1 MKLFAA
7 LLSLI
12 VPQLALAE
20 KPQLPFV
27 FLNQYFEYDVSEGKV
42 FNIGGHKIDWNDD
55 FATIKD
61 GKLILKKQ
69 EILLA
74 GIWSITVKNP
84 ENKVV
89 FTVKDQ
95 DLNALRTFQM
105 PVSATALVTITPEAP
120 NASGTIEAP
129 GMAQQPTV
137 PAQPAAEPEI
147 APGTTVCLSTRNQ
160 ITQYLMCKSLTPVPP
175 PAAEGQ
181 YPQVQIA
188 KKKANQFGRVV
199 LTQPRKSILF
209 DVKVND
215 VESLKLTTRKRLI
228 IPSTVKK
235 NIARKDYQIKFIDV
249 EMDNY
254 SWETNVGYE
263 QEAFK
268 IPNDNLVTAYQ
279 DYFNKDNTN
288 KELDL
293 VYYVP
298 PYKRMKILNMY
309 SISPFF
315 GFSRFEG
322 NTRTKNVSILS
333 EYDIS
338 LRTYIMKQM
347 PKEQKYQWFAKYFH
361 FWTASANFRSIKYV
375 SNVNTTTIANPQG
388 FLYNLSGSVNRAF
401 NDRISYAFRVAIEK
415 NTAVDYTAASAS
427 EVNMSSVL
435 NKELGVQGSLNMYD
449 QGRFVSFLHAG
460 YAFLLPTDISGS
472 QSKMGTRAY
481 FRTDLHYADGNKLY
495 GVGFHY
501 NLRNQQTQL
510 QKLKDQSFDYTASY
524 SVAF

>member
-1 MKLFAA
+1 MKLFAV
-7 LLSLI
+7 LLSLAL
-12 VPQLALAE
+12 PQLALAD

-42 FNIGGHKIDWNDD
+42 FSIGGHKIDWNDD
-55 FATIKD
+55 FVTIAD
-61 GKLILKKQ
+61 GKLMLKKQ
-69 EILLA
+69 DILLA
-74 GIWSITVKNP
+74 GLWNITVKNA
-84 ENKVV
+84 KGQVV
-89 FTVKDQ
+89 FTVKEQ
-95 DLNALRTFQM
+95 DLNALRTFPM
-105 PVSATALVTITPEAP
+105 SASATAALMTEPAAVEAP
-120 NASGTIEAP
+120 QDASGTAEAAAVTP
-129 GMAQQPTV
+129 APPTL
-137 PAQPAAEPEI
+137 AA
-147 APGTTVCLSTRNQ
+147 GSTVCLSTRNK
-160 ITQYLMCKSLTPVPP
+160 ITQYLMCKSLTPVEAPVD
-175 PAAEGQ
+175 GQ
-181 YPQVQIA
+181 YPQVEIG
-188 KKKANQFGRVV
+188 KKKSNQYGRVI
-199 LTQPRKSILF
+199 LNQPKKSILF
-209 DVKVND
+209 DVKINN
-215 VESLKLTTRKRLI
+215 VESIKLTTRKRLI

-235 NIARKDYQIKFIDV
+235 NVARKDYQIKFIDV
-249 EMDNY
+249 ELDNY

-268 IPNDNLVTAYQ
+268 IPNDNLVTSYQ

-298 PYKRMKILNMY
+298 PYKRMQIRNMY

-347 PKEQKYQWFAKYFH
+347 PKDQKYQWFAKYFH

-375 SNVNTTTIANPQG
+375 SNVNSVEIANPQG

-415 NTAVDYTAASAS
+415 NTAIEYTSAS
-427 EVNMSSVL
+427 SSVVNMSSVL

-460 YAFLLPTDISGS
+460 YAWLLPTDISGS

-501 NLRNQQTQL
+501 NLRDQQTQL

>member
-12 VPQLALAE
+12 LPQVALAE

-27 FLNQYFEYDVSEGKV
+27 FLNQYIEYDVSEGKI

-61 GKLILKKQ
+61 GKLLIKKQ

-74 GIWSITVKNP
+74 GLWNITVKNP
-84 ENKVV
+84 KNKVV

-95 DLNALRTFQM
+95 DLNALRTFPM
-105 PVSATALVTITPEAP
+105 PASATATLFMAPEP
-120 NASGTIEAP
+120 VMPSEEVSGTVAAAP
-129 GMAQQPTV
+129 QQQELV
-137 PAQPAAEPEI
+137 I
-147 APGTTVCLSTRNQ
+147 APGATVCLSTRNK
-160 ITQYLMCKSLTPVPP
+160 ITQYLMCKSLTPMTPL
-175 PAAEGQ
+175 EG

-188 KKKANQFGRVV
+188 KKKVNPYGRLILNQ
-199 LTQPRKSILF
+199 PKKSILF
-209 DVKVND
+209 DVKINEL
-215 VESLKLTTRKRLI
+215 ESIKLTTRKRLI

-235 NIARKDYQIKFIDV
+235 NVARKDYQIKFIDV

-279 DYFNKDNTN
+279 DYFNKDNSN

-375 SNVNTTTIANPQG
+375 SNVNSVTVANPQG
-388 FLYNLSGSVNRAF
+388 FLYNLSGSVNRALT
-401 NDRISYAFRVAIEK
+401 DRISYAIRAAVEK
-415 NTAVDYTAASAS
+415 NTAVDYNSNNSA

-449 QGRFVSFLHAG
+449 RGRFVSFLHAG
-460 YAFLLPTDISGS
+460 YAWLLPTDISGS

-495 GVGFHY
+495 GIGFHY
-501 NLRNQQTQL
+501 NLRNQETQL

>member
-7 LLSLI
+7 LLSL
-12 VPQLALAE
+12 VLPQLALAE

-27 FLNQYFEYDVSEGKV
+27 FLNQYIEYDVSEGKI

-61 GKLILKKQ
+61 GKLLIKKQ

-74 GIWSITVKNP
+74 GIWNITVKNP
-84 ENKVV
+84 KNKVV

-95 DLNALRTFQM
+95 DLNALRTFPM
-105 PVSATALVTITPEAP
+105 PASATAAIMMVPEPVTTPEEV
-120 NASGTIEAP
+120 SGTVAAAAP
-129 GMAQQPTV
+129 QPQELV
-137 PAQPAAEPEI
+137 I
-147 APGTTVCLSTRNQ
+147 APGSTVCLSTRNK
-160 ITQYLMCKSLTPVPP
+160 ITQYLMCKSLTPMTDL
-175 PAAEGQ
+175 EG
-181 YPQVQIA
+181 YPKVEIA
-188 KKKANQFGRVV
+188 KKKVNPYGRLILNQ
-199 LTQPRKSILF
+199 PKKSVLF
-209 DVKVND
+209 DVKINEL
-215 VESLKLTTRKRLI
+215 ESIKLTTRKRLI

-235 NIARKDYQIKFIDV
+235 NVARKDYQIKFIDV

-279 DYFNKDNTN
+279 DYFNKDSSN

-375 SNVNTTTIANPQG
+375 SNVNSVTVANPQG

-401 NDRISYAFRVAIEK
+401 SDRISYAIRAAIEK
-415 NTAVDYTAASAS
+415 NTAVDYNSNNSA

-449 QGRFVSFLHAG
+449 RGRFVSFLHAG
-460 YAFLLPTDISGS
+460 YAWLLPTDISGS

-495 GVGFHY
+495 GIGFHY
-501 NLRNQQTQL
+501 NLRNQETQL

>member
-7 LLSLI
+7 LLSL
-12 VPQLALAE
+12 VLPQLALAD

-27 FLNQYFEYDVSEGKV
+27 FLNQYIEYDVSEGMT
-42 FNIGGHKIDWNDD
+42 FSIGGHKIDWNDD

-61 GKLILKKQ
+61 GKLLIKKQ
-69 EILLA
+69 EILLTGLWNIA
-74 GIWSITVKNP
+74 VKSPN
-84 ENKVV
+84 NKVV

-95 DLNALRTFQM
+95 DLNALRTF
-105 PVSATALVTITPEAP
+105 PIPP
-120 NASGTIEAP
+120 NALATLMGKAEPVAPAEGVSGTVEAAVQPEVPAVAP
-129 GMAQQPTV
+129 GS
-137 PAQPAAEPEI
+137 
-147 APGTTVCLSTRNQ
+147 TVCLSTRNK
-160 ITQYLMCKSLTPVPP
+160 ITQYLMCKSLTPMPP
-175 PAAEGQ
+175 PAEGF
-181 YPQVQIA
+181 PQVQIA
-188 KKKANQFGRVV
+188 KKKVNPYGRVI
-199 LTQPRKSILF
+199 LNQPKKSILF
-209 DVKVND
+209 DVKIND
-215 VESLKLTTRKRLI
+215 LESIKLTTRKRLI

-235 NIARKDYQIKFIDV
+235 NVTRKDYQIKFIDV

-268 IPNDNLVTAYQ
+268 VPNDNLVTAYQ
-279 DYFNKDNTN
+279 DYFNKDTSN

-347 PKEQKYQWFAKYFH
+347 PKDEKWKWFTKYFH

-375 SNVNTTTIANPQG
+375 SNVNSVTVANPQG

-401 NDRISYAFRVAIEK
+401 NERISYAFRVAIEK
-415 NTAVDYTAASAS
+415 NTAVDYSSTNSS

-460 YAFLLPTDISGS
+460 YAWLLPSDISGS

-501 NLRNQQTQL
+501 NLRNQETQL

>member
-1 MKLFAA
+1 MKLLAA
-7 LLSLI
+7 ILSFVL
-12 VPQLALAE
+12 PQLALAD

-27 FLNQYFEYDVSEGKV
+27 FLNQYIEYDVSEGNV
-42 FNIGGHKIDWNDD
+42 FSIGGHKIDWGDD

-61 GKLILKKQ
+61 GKLLIKKQ

-74 GIWSITVKNP
+74 GLWNITVKNP
-84 ENKVV
+84 KNKVV

-105 PVSATALVTITPEAP
+105 PASATAALMIMPEPVTPSEAV
-120 NASGTIEAP
+120 SGAIETT
-129 GMAQQPTV
+129 AQV
-137 PAQPAAEPEI
+137 PSI
-147 APGTTVCLSTRNQ
+147 APGSTVCLSTRNK
-160 ITQYLMCKSLTPVPP
+160 ITQYLMCKSLTPMTPL
-175 PAAEGQ
+175 EG

-188 KKKANQFGRVV
+188 KKKVNPYGR
-199 LTQPRKSILF
+199 LILNQPRKSVLF
-209 DVKVND
+209 DVKINEL
-215 VESLKLTTRKRLI
+215 ESIKLTTRKRLI
-228 IPSTVKK
+228 VPSTVKK
-235 NIARKDYQIKFIDV
+235 NVARKDYQIKFIDV

-268 IPNDNLVTAYQ
+268 IPNDNLLTAYQ
-279 DYFNKDNTN
+279 DYFNKDNSN

-347 PKEQKYQWFAKYFH
+347 PKEEKWKWITKYFH

-375 SNVNTTTIANPQG
+375 SSVNSVSVANPQG

-401 NDRISYAFRVAIEK
+401 NDRISYAFRVAVEK
-415 NTAVDYTAASAS
+415 NTAVEYNSSSSTV
-427 EVNMSSVL
+427 VNMSSVL
-435 NKELGVQGSLNMYD
+435 NKELGIQGSLNMYD
-449 QGRFVSFLHAG
+449 RGRFVSFLHAG
-460 YAFLLPTDISGS
+460 YAWLLPSDISGS

-501 NLRNQQTQL
+501 NLRNQETQL

>member
-7 LLSLI
+7 LLSL
-12 VPQLALAE
+12 VLPQLALAD

-27 FLNQYFEYDVSEGKV
+27 FLNQYIEYDVSEGKIL
-42 FNIGGHKIDWNDD
+42 NIGGHKIDWNDD

-61 GKLILKKQ
+61 GKLLLKKQ

-74 GIWSITVKNP
+74 GIWNITVKNP
-84 ENKVV
+84 KNKVV
-89 FTVKDQ
+89 FTVKEQ
-95 DLNALRTFQM
+95 DLNALRTFPM
-105 PVSATALVTITPEAP
+105 PASATATLMMAPEPVAAP
-120 NASGTIEAP
+120 EEVSGTVA
-129 GMAQQPTV
+129 AALLQPQELV
-137 PAQPAAEPEI
+137 I
-147 APGTTVCLSTRNQ
+147 APGSTVCLSTRNQ
-160 ITQYLMCKSLTPVPP
+160 ITQYLMCKSLTPMTPL
-175 PAAEGQ
+175 EG
-181 YPQVQIA
+181 YPQVEIA
-188 KKKANQFGRVV
+188 KKKVNPYGRLILNQ
-199 LTQPRKSILF
+199 PKKSVLF
-209 DVKVND
+209 DVKINEL
-215 VESLKLTTRKRLI
+215 ESIKLTTRKRLI

-235 NIARKDYQIKFIDV
+235 NVARKDYQIKFIDV

-279 DYFNKDNTN
+279 DYFNKDNSN

-293 VYYVP
+293 TYYVP

-375 SNVNTTTIANPQG
+375 SNVNSVTVANPQG

-401 NDRISYAFRVAIEK
+401 SDRISYAIRAAVEK
-415 NTAVDYTAASAS
+415 NTAVDYNSNNSA

-449 QGRFVSFLHAG
+449 RGRFVSFLHAG
-460 YAFLLPTDISGS
+460 YAWLLPTDISGS

-495 GVGFHY
+495 GIGFHY
-501 NLRNQQTQL
+501 NLRNQETQL

>member
-12 VPQLALAE
+12 LPQVALAE

-27 FLNQYFEYDVSEGKV
+27 FLNQYIEYDVSEGKI

-61 GKLILKKQ
+61 GKLLIKKQ

-74 GIWSITVKNP
+74 GLWNITVKNP
-84 ENKVV
+84 KNKVV

-95 DLNALRTFQM
+95 DLNALRTFPM
-105 PVSATALVTITPEAP
+105 PASATATLFMAPEP
-120 NASGTIEAP
+120 VMPSEEVSGTVAAAP
-129 GMAQQPTV
+129 QSQELV
-137 PAQPAAEPEI
+137 I
-147 APGTTVCLSTRNQ
+147 APGTTVCLSTRNK
-160 ITQYLMCKSLTPVPP
+160 ITQYLMCKSLTPMTPL
-175 PAAEGQ
+175 EG

-188 KKKANQFGRVV
+188 KKKVNPYGRLILNQ
-199 LTQPRKSILF
+199 PKKSILF
-209 DVKVND
+209 DVKINEL
-215 VESLKLTTRKRLI
+215 ESIKLTTRKRLI

-235 NIARKDYQIKFIDV
+235 NVARKDYQIKFIDV

-279 DYFNKDNTN
+279 DYFNKDNSN

-347 PKEQKYQWFAKYFH
+347 PKEEKYQWFAKYFH

-375 SNVNTTTIANPQG
+375 SNVNSVTVANPQG
-388 FLYNLSGSVNRAF
+388 FLYNLSGSVNRALT
-401 NDRISYAFRVAIEK
+401 DRISYAIRAAVEK
-415 NTAVDYTAASAS
+415 NTAVDYNSNNSS

-449 QGRFVSFLHAG
+449 RGRFVSFLHAG
-460 YAFLLPTDISGS
+460 YAWLLPTDISGS

-501 NLRNQQTQL
+501 NLRNQETQL

>member
-7 LLSLI
+7 LLSL
-12 VPQLALAE
+12 VLPQLALAD

-27 FLNQYFEYDVSEGKV
+27 FLNQYIEYDVSEGKIL
-42 FNIGGHKIDWNDD
+42 NIGGHKIDWNDD

-61 GKLILKKQ
+61 GKLLLKKQ

-74 GIWSITVKNP
+74 GIWNITVKNP
-84 ENKVV
+84 KNKVV
-89 FTVKDQ
+89 FTVKEQ
-95 DLNALRTFQM
+95 DLNALRTFPM
-105 PVSATALVTITPEAP
+105 PASATATLMMAPEPVAAP
-120 NASGTIEAP
+120 EEVSGTVA
-129 GMAQQPTV
+129 AALLQPQELV
-137 PAQPAAEPEI
+137 I
-147 APGTTVCLSTRNQ
+147 APGSTVCLSTRNQ
-160 ITQYLMCKSLTPVPP
+160 ITQYLMCKSLTPMTPL
-175 PAAEGQ
+175 EG
-181 YPQVQIA
+181 YPQVEIA
-188 KKKANQFGRVV
+188 KKKVNPYGRLILNQ
-199 LTQPRKSILF
+199 PKKSVLF
-209 DVKVND
+209 DVKINEL
-215 VESLKLTTRKRLI
+215 ESIKLTTRKRLI

-235 NIARKDYQIKFIDV
+235 NVARKDYQIKFIDV

-279 DYFNKDNTN
+279 DYFNKDTSN

-293 VYYVP
+293 TYYVP

-375 SNVNTTTIANPQG
+375 SNVNSVTVANPQG

-401 NDRISYAFRVAIEK
+401 SDRISYAIRAAVEK
-415 NTAVDYTAASAS
+415 NTAVDYNSNNSA

-449 QGRFVSFLHAG
+449 RGRFVSFLHAG
-460 YAFLLPTDISGS
+460 YAWLLPTDISGS

-495 GVGFHY
+495 GIGFHY
-501 NLRNQQTQL
+501 NLRNQETQL

>member
-7 LLSLI
+7 LLSL
-12 VPQLALAE
+12 VLPQLALAD

-27 FLNQYFEYDVSEGKV
+27 FLNQYIEYDVSEGKIL
-42 FNIGGHKIDWNDD
+42 NIGGHKIDWNDD

-61 GKLILKKQ
+61 GKLLLKKQ

-74 GIWSITVKNP
+74 GIWNITVKNP
-84 ENKVV
+84 KNKVV
-89 FTVKDQ
+89 FTVKEQ
-95 DLNALRTFQM
+95 DLNALRTFPM
-105 PVSATALVTITPEAP
+105 PASATATLMMAPEPVAAP
-120 NASGTIEAP
+120 EEVSGTVA
-129 GMAQQPTV
+129 AALLQPQELV
-137 PAQPAAEPEI
+137 I
-147 APGTTVCLSTRNQ
+147 APGSTVCLSTRNQ
-160 ITQYLMCKSLTPVPP
+160 ITQYLMCKSLTPMTPL
-175 PAAEGQ
+175 EG
-181 YPQVQIA
+181 YPQVEIA
-188 KKKANQFGRVV
+188 KKKVNPYGRLILNQ
-199 LTQPRKSILF
+199 PKKSVLF
-209 DVKVND
+209 DVKINEL
-215 VESLKLTTRKRLI
+215 ESIKLTTRKRLI

-235 NIARKDYQIKFIDV
+235 NVARKDYQIKFIDV

-279 DYFNKDNTN
+279 DYFNKDNSN
-288 KELDL
+288 KELNL
-293 VYYVP
+293 TYYVP

-375 SNVNTTTIANPQG
+375 SNVNSVTVANPQG

-401 NDRISYAFRVAIEK
+401 SDRISYAIRAAVEK
-415 NTAVDYTAASAS
+415 NTAVDYNSNNSA

-449 QGRFVSFLHAG
+449 RGRFVSFLHAG
-460 YAFLLPTDISGS
+460 YAWLLPTDISGS

-495 GVGFHY
+495 GIGFHY
-501 NLRNQQTQL
+501 NLRNQETQL

>member
-7 LLSLI
+7 LLSL
-12 VPQLALAE
+12 VLPQVALAE

-27 FLNQYFEYDVSEGKV
+27 FLNQYIEYDVSEGKI

-61 GKLILKKQ
+61 GKLLLKKQ

-74 GIWSITVKNP
+74 GLWNITVKNP
-84 ENKVV
+84 KNKAV
-89 FTVKDQ
+89 FVVKDQ

-105 PVSATALVTITPEAP
+105 PASATATLMMNPEPVAAP
-120 NASGTIEAP
+120 EEVSGTVAAAIQPQELVVAP
-129 GMAQQPTV
+129 GS
-137 PAQPAAEPEI
+137 
-147 APGTTVCLSTRNQ
+147 TVCLSTRNK
-160 ITQYLMCKSLTPVPP
+160 ITQYLMCKSLTPMT
-175 PAAEGQ
+175 ALEG

-188 KKKANQFGRVV
+188 NKKVNPYGRVI
-199 LTQPRKSILF
+199 LNQPKKSILL
-209 DVKVND
+209 DVKVNEI
-215 VESLKLTTRKRLI
+215 ESIKLTTRKRLI

-235 NIARKDYQIKFIDV
+235 NVARKDYQIKFIDV

-279 DYFNKDNTN
+279 DYFNKDNSN

-293 VYYVP
+293 VYYIP
-298 PYKRMKILNMY
+298 PYRRMKILNMY

-315 GFSRFEG
+315 GFSRFES

-347 PKEQKYQWFAKYFH
+347 PKDEKWKWFTKYFH
-361 FWTASANFRSIKYV
+361 FWTASVNFRSIKYV
-375 SNVNTTTIANPQG
+375 SNVNSVSVANPQG

-415 NTAVDYTAASAS
+415 NTAIDYNSSNSAV
-427 EVNMSSVL
+427 VNMSSVL
-435 NKELGVQGSLNMYD
+435 NKELGVQGSLNLYD
-449 QGRFVSFLHAG
+449 RGRFVSFLHAG
-460 YAFLLPTDISGS
+460 YAWLLPSDISGS

-501 NLRNQQTQL
+501 NLRNQETQL

>member
-12 VPQLALAE
+12 LPQVALAE

-27 FLNQYFEYDVSEGKV
+27 FLNQYIEYDVSEGKI

-61 GKLILKKQ
+61 GKLLIKKQ

-74 GIWSITVKNP
+74 GLWNITVKNP
-84 ENKVV
+84 KNKVV

-95 DLNALRTFQM
+95 DFNALRTFPM
-105 PVSATALVTITPEAP
+105 PASATATLFTAPEP
-120 NASGTIEAP
+120 VMPSEEVSGTVAADP
-129 GMAQQPTV
+129 QPQELV
-137 PAQPAAEPEI
+137 I
-147 APGTTVCLSTRNQ
+147 APGTTVCLSTRNK
-160 ITQYLMCKSLTPVPP
+160 ITQYLMCKSLTPMTPL
-175 PAAEGQ
+175 EG

-188 KKKANQFGRVV
+188 KKKVNPYGRLILNQ
-199 LTQPRKSILF
+199 PKKSILF
-209 DVKVND
+209 DVKINEL
-215 VESLKLTTRKRLI
+215 ESIKLTTRKRLI

-235 NIARKDYQIKFIDV
+235 NVARKDYQIKFIDV

-279 DYFNKDNTN
+279 DYFNKDNSN

-375 SNVNTTTIANPQG
+375 SNVNSVTVANPQG
-388 FLYNLSGSVNRAF
+388 FLYNLSGSVNRALT
-401 NDRISYAFRVAIEK
+401 DRISYAIRAAVEK
-415 NTAVDYTAASAS
+415 NTAVDYNSNNSA

-449 QGRFVSFLHAG
+449 RGRFVSFLHAG
-460 YAFLLPTDISGS
+460 YAWLLPTDISGS

-495 GVGFHY
+495 GIGFHY
-501 NLRNQQTQL
+501 NLRNQETQL

>member
-7 LLSLI
+7 LLSLAL
-12 VPQLALAE
+12 PQLALAE

-27 FLNQYFEYDVSEGKV
+27 FLNQYIEYDVSEGKI

-61 GKLILKKQ
+61 GKLLIKKQ

-74 GIWSITVKNP
+74 GIWNITVKNP
-84 ENKVV
+84 KNKVV
-89 FTVKDQ
+89 FTVKEQ
-95 DLNALRTFQM
+95 DLNALRTFPM
-105 PVSATALVTITPEAP
+105 PASATAAIMMAPEPVAP
-120 NASGTIEAP
+120 SEEVSGTVAAAP
-129 GMAQQPTV
+129 QLQELV
-137 PAQPAAEPEI
+137 I
-147 APGTTVCLSTRNQ
+147 APGSTVCLSTRNK
-160 ITQYLMCKSLTPVPP
+160 ITQYLMCKSLTPMTPL
-175 PAAEGQ
+175 EG
-181 YPQVQIA
+181 YPQVEIA
-188 KKKANQFGRVV
+188 KKKVNPYGRLILNQ
-199 LTQPRKSILF
+199 PKKSVLF
-209 DVKVND
+209 DVKIN
-215 VESLKLTTRKRLI
+215 ELETIKLTTRKRLI

-235 NIARKDYQIKFIDV
+235 NVARKDYQIKFIDV

-254 SWETNVGYE
+254 SWETNVAYE

-279 DYFNKDNTN
+279 DYFNKDTSN

-293 VYYVP
+293 TYYVP
-298 PYKRMKILNMY
+298 PYKRMKIMNMY

-375 SNVNTTTIANPQG
+375 SSVNSVTVANPQG

-401 NDRISYAFRVAIEK
+401 SDRISYALRAAIEK
-415 NTAVDYTAASAS
+415 NTAVDYNSNNSA

-449 QGRFVSFLHAG
+449 RGRFVSFLHAG
-460 YAFLLPTDISGS
+460 YAWLLPTDISGS

-495 GVGFHY
+495 GIGFHY
-501 NLRNQQTQL
+501 NLRNQETQL